1 MLTERKEEIRQLF
14 TLLSDQSHYPLMLH
28 CTSGKDRTGFLSALI
43 QLVSG
48 VPQAVVLSE
57 YMRSNE
63 GVQMLVR
70 RQERFVRLMSLYRV
84 SKEQI
89 QPLVGVQ
96 QDYLEDVLHEMLE
109 TYGSAERYLIEACKV
124 PEAQLN
130 EMKNI
135 LLTPS
140 AGIPSQKAE

>member
-1 MLTERKEEIRQLF
+1 M
-14 TLLSDQSHYPLMLH
+14 
-28 CTSGKDRTGFLSALI
+28 A
-43 QLVSG
+43 G
-48 VPQAVVLSE
+48 VPLAVVLSE

-124 PEAQLN
+124 PEAHLN

-140 AGIPSQKAE
+140 AGIPSQKRNKLKMR

>member
-1 MLTERKEEIRQLF
+1 M
-14 TLLSDQSHYPLMLH
+14 
-28 CTSGKDRTGFLSALI
+28 
-43 QLVSG
+43 
-48 VPQAVVLSE
+48 
-57 YMRSNE
+57 
-63 GVQMLVR
+63 
-70 RQERFVRLMSLYRV
+70 
-84 SKEQI
+84 
-89 QPLVGVQ
+89 Q

-124 PEAQLN
+124 PESQLN

>member
-1 MLTERKEEIRQLF
+1 MNTRVQMAGTICSIDEFIPGVK
-14 TLLSDQSHYPLMLH
+14 
-28 CTSGKDRTGFLSALI
+28 RTNSAL
-43 QLVSG
+43 LG
-48 VPQAVVLSE
+48 
-57 YMRSNE
+57 M
-63 GVQMLVR
+63 
-70 RQERFVRLMSLYRV
+70 
-84 SKEQI
+84 
-89 QPLVGVQ
+89 Q

-130 EMKNI
+130 EMKNM